1 MAAMAEALRPLVLGA
16 QAGDRRALNTLAG
29 CVDRFV
35 RIFSGRL
42 SGRIRRSQGSTIDFV
57 LEGLAEAFAHLGDF
71 KYQSDEEFYGWAA
84 AHVRHR
90 MAAAG
95 RAEARQKRGSD
106 PHDLGDEDAQVESQ
120 APTASQVLGDEEMRT
135 ALGRAVL
142 ELQVEHAE
150 EMEAVLS
157 RVFEERSWSEL
168 VEDMGLSS
176 AKRARTLFASGI
188 DLLRPR
194 VEKMLGKSALWETLG
209 L

>member
-1 MAAMAEALRPLVLGA
+1 MAETLRPLVLAA

-57 LEGLAEAFAHLGDF
+57 LEGLAEAFAHLADF
-71 KYQSDEEFYGWAA
+71 EYKSDEEFYGWAA
-84 AHVRHR
+84 AHVRNR
-90 MAAAG
+90 IAAAG
-95 RAEARQKRGSD
+95 RAESRLKRGAE
-106 PHDLGDEDAQVESQ
+106 PRTLGDEDAEVAAE
-120 APTASQVLGDEEMRT
+120 ATTASQILSDEEVRT

-142 ELQVEHAE
+142 ELQVEHPE
-150 EMEAVLS
+150 EMEAVLL

-176 AKRARTLFASGI
+176 MKRARTLFAVGI

-194 VEKMLGKSALWETLG
+194 VEQALGKAALWESLG

>member
-1 MAAMAEALRPLVLGA
+1 MAEALRSLVLDA

-71 KYQSDEEFYGWAA
+71 TYQSDEEFYGWAA
-84 AHVRHR
+84 AHVRNR

-95 RAEARQKRGSD
+95 RAASRQKRGAD
-106 PHDLGDEDAQVESQ
+106 PHHLGDEDAQVESP
-120 APTASQVLGDEEMRT
+120 AATASQVLGNDELRT

-142 ELQVEHAE
+142 ELQIEHAE
-150 EMEAVLS
+150 AMEAVLL
-157 RVFEERSWSEL
+157 RVFEE
-168 VEDMGLSS
+168 
-176 AKRARTLFASGI
+176 
-188 DLLRPR
+188 
-194 VEKMLGKSALWETLG
+194 
-209 L
+209 